1 MLAPRGAVRQLMG
14 KWVRSQ
20 GWVWVLVWPT
30 TFFVTLGASLPLRPY
45 RSGEWRSPYRKR
57 LHTPA
62 RKDECKFGPVS

>member
-1 MLAPRGAVRQLMG
+1 MPHRGAARQLMG

-45 RSGEWRSPYRKR
+45 RSGE
-57 LHTPA
+57 
-62 RKDECKFGPVS
+62 